1 MYLVVLDE
9 ALAHGGHVA
18 APAGAGP
25 VVELLVG
32 RALLRH
38 TAALARPADISE
50 SPTSR
55 VVFLVQNR
63 KPYPGPAHFKYC
75 VNTISGVYS
84 LTHHR

>member
-32 RALLRH
+32 CALLRH
-38 TAALARPADISE
+38 TAALARPADIRESQTSE
-50 SPTSR
+50 Q
-55 VVFLVQNR
+55 FLLFRLQELT
-63 KPYPGPAHFKYC
+63 YPNP
-75 VNTISGVYS
+75 S
-84 LTHHR
+84 LHLINFFGREGNINLT